1 MNLEEEIDSLIF
13 DNSEEIFDFYSF
25 HELLYSNIFQN
36 EKVEDLIYNE
46 K

>member
-25 HELLYSNIFQN
+25 HELSYSNIFQN